1 MCFKMIKSLFAKKK
15 KKEYVEDPPG
25 RTFKRIDTGRYFGCE
40 RVVTDES
47 RIAKA
52 KQHKIDQIKTL
63 ELVPMFIR
71 YAYKKRNNSDESP
84 KIISAHIVFQKE
96 IFAKKWNMIH
106 VTEVSFTVLA
116 HEFDEF
122 EKMAGVSLSKDF
134 RDLSAKENNEPY
146 QGEERR
152 KEKRS

>member
-1 MCFKMIKSLFAKKK
+1 VCFKMIKSLFAKKK

-40 RVVTDES
+40 RAVTDES

-63 ELVPMFIR
+63 ELAPMFVR
-71 YAYKKRNNSDESP
+71 YSYKKSNTSEESP

-96 IFAKKWNMIH
+96 VLAKKWNMIH
-106 VTEVSFTVLA
+106 VTEVSFTVHA
-116 HEFDEF
+116 DEFEEF
-122 EKMAGVSLSKDF
+122 EKMVSVSISKDF
-134 RDLSAKENNEPY
+134 RDLSAKEKKEPY

-152 KEKRS
+152 KEQRT